1 MFLNLLQLDVG
12 RRAAIAADTAADA
25 VAMAR
30 TDAAVVADAVDKS
43 FLINTSSSFLKSYVI
58 KKKIIKNFNMYNYY
72 FNMFNNDKY

>member
-58 KKKIIKNFNMYNYY
+58 KKK
-72 FNMFNNDKY
+72 

>member
-12 RRAAIAADTAADA
+12 RRAAIVADTAANA

-30 TDAAVVADAVDKS
+30 ADAAVVADAVDKS

-58 KKKIIKNFNMYNYY
+58 KKK
-72 FNMFNNDKY
+72 